1 MNSVFTHRNS
11 LFKNKSYTS
20 MYNKPYNAIAKPK
33 SPDGS
38 HLKQTTNNFKAG
50 TENEIPGSTKT
61 ASIKHTP
68 SLSKNFNIGTDKLNF
83 YRKLGSLEKTF
94 HGQSKLSRCYIY
106 RTVIVSSDLDLY
118 ANMDTVKAGIRA
130 WKEQNP
136 LLRSIVTKNPNGSG
150 NIFVIFPFI
159 FIVTF
164 ILKMIFKIK
173 ENYFAFK
180 SPVNSQNEFENIKF
194 LKYNSNHKQEYGFDE
209 IWKLLVEHETTLYS
223 EDDSLLWRLTFFN
236 IKHQGTHKHHYAIIM
251 TYNHCIMDGRSSYN
265 SILQLLAFIENIHT
279 KTYKPEEHTVVTD
292 ILPSKE
298 EIFKNRP
305 RMVPEQFL
313 GDIYLKTPA
322 FFDKLK
328 AQDSAFIPLKY
339 LTAEEEDKGMIY
351 NHDNTPYMSVK
362 SLVEVS
368 KTINSKFRTM
378 VISPKDLT
386 VILALCKANGTKL
399 TSFLNLVIIMALK
412 LVYNK

>member
-1 MNSVFTHRNS
+1 M
-11 LFKNKSYTS
+11 KW
-20 MYNKPYNAIAKPK
+20 
-33 SPDGS
+33 
-38 HLKQTTNNFKAG
+38 
-50 TENEIPGSTKT
+50 
-61 ASIKHTP
+61 
-68 SLSKNFNIGTDKLNF
+68 KL
-83 YRKLGSLEKTF
+83 
-94 HGQSKLSRCYIY
+94 
-106 RTVIVSSDLDLY
+106 
-118 ANMDTVKAGIRA
+118 
-130 WKEQNP
+130 
-136 LLRSIVTKNPNGSG
+136 
-150 NIFVIFPFI
+150 
-159 FIVTF
+159 
-164 ILKMIFKIK
+164 ILWIK

-180 SPVNSQNEFENIKF
+180 SAVNSQNEFENIKF
-194 LKYNSNHKQEYGFDE
+194 LKYNSNHQQDYGFDE

-236 IKHQGTHKHHYAIIM
+236 IKHQGTHRHHYAIIM

-279 KTYKPEEHTVVTD
+279 KNYKPEGRKVVTN

-328 AQDSAFIPLKY
+328 AQDSAYIPLKY

-351 NHDNTPYMSVK
+351 NHDNTPYMTVK

-378 VISPKDLT
+378 VISPKDLSA
-386 VILALCKANGTKL
+386 ILALCKANGTKL